1 MSHEDYKEMIP
12 AHAMSA
18 LDSADDRALT
28 NHLAQCAECQKELD
42 DWQQTAAGLA
52 LSSSPA
58 EPSVLVRQRILSQI
72 RAEREE
78 SATPKVIPFKSPERN
93 IWSSFGSLGA
103 IAAAVLFVLM
113 LGYLIVLLRE
123 NRAMRN
129 ELQGLFAENQKIQQD
144 LKLVKLLQTPGT
156 KVMELSATSAAPG
169 ATAKLAFDQSGHA
182 MVMTDGLPAA
192 PAGKE
197 YQLWYMVAGK
207 PPMRGKTFS
216 TDSHGKGM
224 LEDQLPPVALNAT
237 GFAVTLEPQG
247 GSESP
252 TMPIYLRSS
261 S

>member
-12 AHAMSA
+12 AHAISA

-28 NHLAQCAECQKELD
+28 DHLAQCAECQKELY
-42 DWQQTAAGLA
+42 DWQQTAASLA
-52 LSSSPA
+52 LSSFPA
-58 EPSVLVRQRILSQI
+58 EPSPVVRQQILLQI

-78 SATPKVIPFKSPERN
+78 SATSKVIPFKSTQKN

-123 NRAMRN
+123 NRAMRDQ
-129 ELQGLFAENQKIQQD
+129 LQGMLAENQKIQQD
-144 LKLVKLLQTPGT
+144 LKLVKLVQTPGT
-156 KVMELSATSAAPG
+156 KVMELSGTPAAPG
-169 ATAKLAFDQSGHA
+169 ATAKLAFDQTGHA

-192 PAGKE
+192 PSGKE
-197 YQLWYMVAGK
+197 YQLWFLVAGK

-216 TDSHGKGM
+216 TDSQGKAM
-224 LEDQLPPVALNAT
+224 MEDQLPPVALNGV

-252 TMPIYLRSS
+252 TMPIFLHSVS
-261 S
+261 